1 MGVLD
6 LRGDAAGKVAAE
18 IGANAV
24 ALTADVTSREQ
35 MEKAVQTVADRFGVP
50 DIFVNNAG
58 WTHRNKPML
67 EVTEEEFDRVYAIN
81 VKSIYIMSNIIVPMM
96 RQKGGGSIVNIG
108 SVAGIR
114 PRPGLTWYN
123 STKGAVNILSQS
135 MAAELAPDN
144 IRVNCVCPGVI
155 ETPMTEAVAANPR
168 IREVMEN
175 MTPMGRMG
183 QPEEIAS
190 AVLWLC
196 SDDASFV
203 TGHPLVVDGGVTD
216 PHDHPDRGHPLER
229 VPPPLH
235 VVGGLEQHP
244 VVEPLD
250 QRLDLAVLVGHHH
263 AGDGLPV
270 VVQQRQLQRGDDRGR
285 RAPWQAADQQ
295 VVAYV
300 GGRPQFGLV
309 GEPR

>member
-1 MGVLD
+1 MAGQAERLEGKVAIVTGAGGGFGEGIAKLFAQEGARVGVLD

-96 RQKGGGSIVNIG
+96 RRKGGGSIVNIG

-144 IRVNCVCPGVI
+144 IRVNAICPVMGETGLLEAFMGVPD
-155 ETPMTEAVAANPR
+155 TPENRARFVAT
-168 IREVMEN
+168 I
-175 MTPMGRMG
+175 PMGRMSR
-183 QPEEIAS
+183 PEDIAR
-190 AVLWLC
+190 ATLYLA
-196 SDDASFV
+196 SDDAEFI
-203 TGHPLVVDGGVTD
+203 TGVLLPVDGGRTI
-216 PHDHPDRGHPLER
+216 
-229 VPPPLH
+229 
-235 VVGGLEQHP
+235 
-244 VVEPLD
+244 
-250 QRLDLAVLVGHHH
+250 
-263 AGDGLPV
+263 
-270 VVQQRQLQRGDDRGR
+270 
-285 RAPWQAADQQ
+285 
-295 VVAYV
+295 
-300 GGRPQFGLV
+300 
-309 GEPR
+309 